1 MGPFG
6 FEPPTP
12 PQDSIIQ
19 NECFEGAVSHIPKS
33 GCLPLC
39 VAHLSQYGVPLDVIE
54 QGIAKASQ
62 LGMTIPDV
70 LIAEGFVSEI
80 TFYRSLAQSLG
91 LEFGFIHQDIF
102 IHEDCSTVIS
112 SGIVEIAR
120 RNGETYFAAAP
131 RGDAINVLISAFSE
145 PRPSTATRVIVTV
158 PSHFVARVRH
168 ATREQTLKLTTDRL
182 QQCHP
187 AWSAANLKTRTFV
200 TVFLGA
206 LITTIIGGALYPSLW
221 HLSMLALTAYPVL
234 PALALKSY
242 ILARGFG
249 RASISKPKL
258 LSDKD
263 LPVYTILVPLYDEAT
278 VIPQLI
284 QAILALDY
292 PRSKLDVKILLEE
305 SDDVTIA
312 AVRKV
317 AIHRIFDIIICP
329 AGKPKTKPR
338 ALDFGLYFAR
348 GEYVVVYDAEDVPE
362 PGQLKLAA
370 AYFAASD
377 KKLGCLQG
385 RLAIDNATDYW
396 LSRIFSLEYARLF
409 DVTIPEMAA
418 AGFPIPLGGTS
429 NHFRK
434 ETLEA
439 IFGWDP
445 WNVTEDADLGLRL
458 ARLGYSVADLPSS
471 TFEEA
476 PNTLNSWFSQR
487 TRWMK
492 GWMQTA
498 LVHCRNPLNLVAE
511 VGFRKA
517 LLVLLISTNAVVSSL
532 LHPLLLIVIGV
543 CVGAYEMFHS
553 SVSLSLWVMGAILL
567 LSGVICLA
575 LLIEGSRRRSISLK
589 WSDFPLFFIHSV
601 LVMAATWWALIEL
614 AKAPSLWRKTA
625 HGLTKASRTRPDSSP
640 QK

>member
-1 MGPFG
+1 MEPIG

-12 PQDSIIQ
+12 PQDSVIQ
-19 NECFEGAVSHIPKS
+19 NKCFEGAVSHIPES
-33 GCLPLC
+33 GCLPLS

-54 QGIAKASQ
+54 RGIAQASR
-62 LGMTIPDV
+62 LGMKVPDV
-70 LIAEGFVSEI
+70 LIAEGLVGEI

-91 LEFGFIHQDIF
+91 LEFGFIHQNIC
-102 IHEDCSTVIS
+102 IHADCSEALS
-112 SGIVEIAR
+112 SGIVEITR
-120 RNGETYFAAAP
+120 CNGEIYFAVAP
-131 RGDAINVLISAFSE
+131 RGDAINKLISAFSE

-182 QQCHP
+182 QQYRP
-187 AWSAANLKTRTFV
+187 VWSAANLNSRKFV
-200 TVFLGA
+200 TVCFGA
-206 LITTIIGGALYPSLW
+206 LITTIIAGTIYPPLW

-249 RASISKPKL
+249 RAQMSKPKL

-284 QAILALDY
+284 EAILALDY

-329 AGKPKTKPR
+329 TGKPKTKPR

-385 RLAIDNATDYW
+385 RLAIDNASDHW
-396 LSRIFSLEYARLF
+396 LTRIFALEYARLF

-439 IFGWDP
+439 IFAWDP

-498 LVHCRNPLNLVAE
+498 LVHCRNPINLVSE
-511 VGFRKA
+511 VGFWKA
-517 LLVLLISTNAVVSSL
+517 LLLILISTNAVVSSL
-532 LHPLLLIVIGV
+532 LHPLLLIVVGIY
-543 CVGAYEMFHS
+543 VGAYEMFHS
-553 SVSLSLWVMGAILL
+553 SVSLSLWLMGAILL

-575 LLIEGSRRRSISLK
+575 LLIEGARRRCISLK
-589 WSDFPLFFIHSV
+589 WTDFPLFFIYSV
-601 LVMAATWWALIEL
+601 LVMAATWWALFEL

-625 HGLTKASRTRPDSSP
+625 HGLTKASRTRSDSRP